1 MRFDIN
7 TRQGTDRPSGMYPC
21 EREEHL
27 CLVPL
32 TFLLSGAN
40 FAKTCK
46 ISAII
51 AQMKE
56 RGEDAMKA
64 DHLLILT
71 LDELAAYL
79 KIGKRTLYG
88 LTAKGE
94 IPAFKVGGVWRFR
107 RGEID
112 QWIADQTQA
121 STKKE
126 VMRKR

>member
-1 MRFDIN
+1 
-7 TRQGTDRPSGMYPC
+7 MYPC

>member
-1 MRFDIN
+1 
-7 TRQGTDRPSGMYPC
+7 
-21 EREEHL
+21 
-27 CLVPL
+27 L

-71 LDELAAYL
+71 FDELAAYL

-126 VMRKR
+126 VMRKREQQRSAEPDLSRPRNVRLNRRTS